1 MQVRALGATGQSVS
15 VLGLGGHEFHD
26 DGRMRGLSD
35 NLAEAAKPGYRRD
48 DFGGPGRQALVAAAV
63 ASGAT
68 LFDVTID
75 PEVEALGRNLRALP
89 GGAGDALVQMRPQ
102 GMCYSYE
109 AGNAGLA
116 DASRLTAEVDRLRA
130 LSGQDRIG
138 ILNIG
143 FEWPALEAPGY
154 LKRLADALAAL
165 KASGRIALA
174 GCDGLW
180 CGEPLYLRMI
190 EAGCFDVVWINLNPL
205 CPAPL
210 ERVIPAARAAGMGV
224 IVREAFAKGRL
235 PAMARETL
243 GADDVGAACA
253 GSLRWILRQD
263 VDSLVIGARSAAEW
277 QANLAV
283 AAGEGDGERAD
294 ETLARLLATGPA
306 RAAAA
311 EMTLRFEKGSDLRP

>member
-1 MQVRALGATGQSVS
+1 MQHRPLGRTGRTVS
-15 VLGLGGHEFHD
+15 VLGLGGHEFYD

-35 NLAEAAKPGYRRD
+35 NLAEAARPGYARD

-63 ASGAT
+63 ASGVT

-89 GGAGDALVQMRPQ
+89 GGAGQALVQMRPQ

-109 AGNAGLA
+109 PGNAGLA
-116 DASRLTAEVDRLRA
+116 DAARLTAEVDRLRS
-130 LSGQDRIG
+130 LSGLDRIG

-143 FEWPALEAPGY
+143 FEWPALQNPGY
-154 LKRLADALAAL
+154 LKRLADALAGL
-165 KASGRIALA
+165 KASGRIGLA

-180 CGEPLYLRMI
+180 CGEALYLRMI

-210 ERVIPAARAAGMGV
+210 DRVIPAARAAGMGV
-224 IVREAFAKGRL
+224 IVREAFSKGRL
-235 PAMARETL
+235 PALARETL
-243 GADDVGAACA
+243 GPEAVGKACA

-263 VDSLVIGARSAAEW
+263 VDSLVVGVRSAAEW
-277 QANLAV
+277 QANAAV
-283 AAGEGDGERAD
+283 AHESAAPSDAD
-294 ETLARLLATGPA
+294 DVLARLLATEPA

-311 EMTLRFEKGSDLRP
+311 EMKARFEKGSEWRP

>member
-1 MQVRALGATGQSVS
+1 MQHRSLGKTGKTVS
-15 VLGLGGHEFHD
+15 VLGLGGHEFYP
-26 DGRMRGLSD
+26 DGRMKGLSD
-35 NLAEAAKPGYRRD
+35 NLAEAARPGYRRD
-48 DFGGPGRQALVAAAV
+48 DFGGPDRQALVAAAD

-75 PEVEALGRNLRALP
+75 PEVEALGRCLRASP
-89 GGAGDALVQMRPQ
+89 GERLVQMRPQ

-109 AGNAGLA
+109 PGNAGLA
-116 DASRLTAEVDRLRA
+116 DAARLEAEVDRLRA
-130 LSGQDRIG
+130 LSGLDRIG

-143 FEWPALEAPGY
+143 FEWPALQAPDY
-154 LKRLADALAAL
+154 LKRLADALAGL

-180 CGEPLYLRMI
+180 CGKALYLRMI

-210 ERVIPAARAAGMGV
+210 DRVIPAARSAGMGV

-235 PAMARETL
+235 PALARETL
-243 GADDVGAACA
+243 GPASVGDVCA
-253 GSLRWILRQD
+253 GSLRWIVTRD
-263 VDSLVIGARSAAEW
+263 VDSLVIGVRNAAEW

-283 AAGEGDGERAD
+283 AEGAGGPSASDAALE
-294 ETLARLLATGPA
+294 RLLATDAA

-311 EMTLRFEKGSDLRP
+311 EMAARFEKGSDWRP

>member
-1 MQVRALGATGQSVS
+1 MQYRALGGTGRTVS
-15 VLGLGGHEFHD
+15 VLGLGGHEFYD

-35 NLAEAAKPGYRRD
+35 NLAEAAKPGYTRD
-48 DFGGPGRQALVAAAV
+48 DFGGAGRQALVAAAV
-63 ASGAT
+63 ASGTT

-75 PEVEALGRNLRALP
+75 PEVEALGRNFRALP
-89 GGAGDALVQMRPQ
+89 GGGPKALVQMRPQ

-109 AGNAGLA
+109 PGNAGLA
-116 DASRLTAEVDRLRA
+116 DAARLTAEVDRLRS
-130 LSGQDRIG
+130 LSGLDRIG
-138 ILNIG
+138 ILNMG
-143 FEWPALEAPGY
+143 FEWPALEDPDY
-154 LKRLADALAAL
+154 LKRLADALASL

-180 CGEPLYLRMI
+180 CGEALYLRMI

-210 ERVIPAARAAGMGV
+210 DRVIPAARAAGMGV

-235 PAMARETL
+235 PSIARETL
-243 GADDVGAACA
+243 GAQGVSAACA

-263 VDSLVIGARSAAEW
+263 VDSLVIGVRSAAEW
-277 QANLAV
+277 QANLA
-283 AAGEGDGERAD
+283 AAEGTVTPPDAD
-294 ETLARLLATGPA
+294 DALARLLATESA

-311 EMTLRFEKGSDLRP
+311 EMKARFEKGSDWRP